1 LEITADTLV
10 ADIAAHHPRSIEAF
24 ERHGIDFCCGGRRPL
39 GAACLERGAAVDP
52 ELEPHLVAEEER
64 VLFPRV
70 VSLQAH
76 AANRGNPV
84 ERAR

>member
-10 ADIAAHHPRSIEAF
+10 ADIAAHH
-24 ERHGIDFCCGGRRPL
+24 
-39 GAACLERGAAVDP
+39 LENN
-52 ELEPHLVAEEER
+52 

-76 AANRGNPV
+76 AADRGDPK